1 MQHRYKIHD
10 KVELNK
16 MAFSARTSGP
26 QVFEVVRLMPAD
38 VSGEFSYR
46 IKSGVVERAVRESD
60 IRRPAT
66 GSQLRGSDIF
76 RR

>member
-1 MQHRYKIHD
+1 MKHRYKIHD

-16 MAFSARTSGP
+16 MAFSVRTTGP
-26 QVFEVVRLMPAD
+26 EIYEVIRLMPPD

-46 IKSGVVERAVRESD
+46 IKAGSVERAVRESD
-60 IRRPAT
+60 IRKPAT
-66 GSQLRGSDIF
+66 RTQFGGDVF